1 MLISRKV
8 LVSFFSFL
16 FILVGCQDN
25 VSEDDPKETS
35 GKNVNT
41 VDEHVLTDAM
51 GNEVTIPANPDRV
64 IASYLEDY
72 LLALGITPIAQWAI
86 HDGASIQDYLQE
98 DLKDVPTIP
107 YDLPFEVVTSFSPDL
122 LIMSSA
128 DMVEGEK
135 YEQYSKIA
143 PTYVLD
149 LENNSDWREK
159 LLKIGEVFDKKDE
172 AEKVLV
178 TYDEKATESKQLLK
192 DSMENQSVAAI
203 WLVNNTFFIVS
214 DKVSS
219 GVVLYD
225 DLGLEKPNVVKE
237 ISTTATDNWSEISLE
252 KLAELDAD
260 HLFLVNSDKGNGA
273 KMLED
278 PIWQDI
284 PAVKKDQ
291 IYEYEAD
298 SAWLYSGPIANTQI
312 IDDVMTSLIK

>member
-1 MLISRKV
+1 MQISRKV

-25 VSEDDPKETS
+25 VSEDDVKET
-35 GKNVNT
+35 NDHT

-72 LLALGITPIAQWAI
+72 LLALGITPVAQWAI

-278 PIWQDI
+278 PIWKDI
-284 PAVKKDQ
+284 PAVKKGQ

-298 SAWLYSGPIANTQI
+298 SAWLYSGPIANRQI

>member
-1 MLISRKV
+1 MQISRKV

-25 VSEDDPKETS
+25 VSEDDPKET
-35 GKNVNT
+35 NNNT
-41 VDEHVLTDAM
+41 VDEQVLTDAM

-72 LLALGITPIAQWAI
+72 LLALGITPVAQWAI

-278 PIWQDI
+278 PIWKDI
-284 PAVKKDQ
+284 PAVKKGQ

>member
-1 MLISRKV
+1 MQISRKV

-25 VSEDDPKETS
+25 VSEDDPKET
-35 GKNVNT
+35 NNNT
-41 VDEHVLTDAM
+41 VDEQVLTDAM

-72 LLALGITPIAQWAI
+72 LLALGITPVAQWAI

-278 PIWQDI
+278 PIWKDI
-284 PAVKKDQ
+284 PAVKKGQ

-298 SAWLYSGPIANTQI
+298 SAWLYSGPIANRQI

>member
-25 VSEDDPKETS
+25 VSEDDPKEINDN
-35 GKNVNT
+35 K

-86 HDGASIQDYLQE
+86 HDGASIQDYLQK

-192 DSMENQSVAAI
+192 ESMGNQSVAAI

-278 PIWQDI
+278 PIWKDI
-284 PAVKKDQ
+284 PAVKKGQ

>member
-1 MLISRKV
+1 M
-8 LVSFFSFL
+8 
-16 FILVGCQDN
+16 
-25 VSEDDPKETS
+25 
-35 GKNVNT
+35 
-41 VDEHVLTDAM
+41 
-51 GNEVTIPANPDRV
+51 
-64 IASYLEDY
+64 
-72 LLALGITPIAQWAI
+72 LALGITPIAQWAI
-86 HDGASIQDYLQE
+86 HDDASIQDYLQE

-159 LLKIGEVFDKKDE
+159 LLKIGEVFDKKEE
-172 AEKVLV
+172 AEQVLV
-178 TYDEKATESKQLLK
+178 TYDGKAKESKQLLK
-192 DSMENQSVAAI
+192 ESMGNQSVAAI

-225 DLGLEKPNVVKE
+225 DLGLEKPNVVEE

>member
-25 VSEDDPKETS
+25 VSEDDPKET
-35 GKNVNT
+35 NNNT
-41 VDEHVLTDAM
+41 VDEQVLTDAM

-72 LLALGITPIAQWAI
+72 LLALGITPVAQWAI

>member
-1 MLISRKV
+1 MQISRKV

-25 VSEDDPKETS
+25 VSEDDPKET
-35 GKNVNT
+35 NNNT
-41 VDEHVLTDAM
+41 VDEQVLTDAM

-72 LLALGITPIAQWAI
+72 LLALGITPVAQWAI

-128 DMVEGEK
+128 DMVEGGK

-159 LLKIGEVFDKKDE
+159 LLKIGEVFDKKEE
-172 AEKVLV
+172 AEQVLV
-178 TYDEKATESKQLLK
+178 TYDGKAKESKQLLK
-192 DSMENQSVAAI
+192 ESMGNQSVAAI

-225 DLGLEKPNVVKE
+225 DLGLEKPNVVEE

-278 PIWQDI
+278 PIWKDI
-284 PAVKKDQ
+284 PAVKKGQ

-298 SAWLYSGPIANTQI
+298 SAWLYSGPIANRQI

>member
-1 MLISRKV
+1 MQISRKV

-25 VSEDDPKETS
+25 VSEDDPKET
-35 GKNVNT
+35 NNNT
-41 VDEHVLTDAM
+41 VDEQVLTDAM

-72 LLALGITPIAQWAI
+72 LLALGITPVAQWAI

-128 DMVEGEK
+128 DMVEGGK

-278 PIWQDI
+278 PIWKDI
-284 PAVKKDQ
+284 PAVKKGQ

-298 SAWLYSGPIANTQI
+298 SAWLYSGPIANRQI

>member
-1 MLISRKV
+1 MLILRKV

-25 VSEDDPKETS
+25 VSEDDVKET
-35 GKNVNT
+35 NDHT

-72 LLALGITPIAQWAI
+72 LLALGITPVAQWAI

-159 LLKIGEVFDKKDE
+159 LLKIGEVFDKQDE

-178 TYDEKATESKQLLK
+178 TYDEKAKESKQLLK
-192 DSMENQSVAAI
+192 DSMGNQSVAAI

-225 DLGLEKPNVVKE
+225 DLGLEKPNVVEE

-278 PIWQDI
+278 PIWKDI
-284 PAVKKDQ
+284 PAVKKGQ

>member
-25 VSEDDPKETS
+25 VSEDDPKET
-35 GKNVNT
+35 NNNT
-41 VDEHVLTDAM
+41 VDEQVLTDAM

-64 IASYLEDY
+64 ITSYLEDY
-72 LLALGITPIAQWAI
+72 LLALGITPVAQWAI

-128 DMVEGEK
+128 DMVEGGK

-159 LLKIGEVFDKKDE
+159 LLKIGEVFDKKEE
-172 AEKVLV
+172 AEQVLV
-178 TYDEKATESKQLLK
+178 TYDGKAKESKQLLK
-192 DSMENQSVAAI
+192 ESMGNQSVAAI

-225 DLGLEKPNVVKE
+225 DLGLEKPNVVEE

>member
-1 MLISRKV
+1 MQISRKV
-8 LVSFFSFL
+8 LVSVFSFL

-25 VSEDDPKETS
+25 VSEDDPKET
-35 GKNVNT
+35 NNNT
-41 VDEHVLTDAM
+41 VDEQVLTDAM

-72 LLALGITPIAQWAI
+72 LLALGITPVAQWAI

-128 DMVEGEK
+128 DMVEGGK

-278 PIWQDI
+278 PIWKDI
-284 PAVKKDQ
+284 PAVKKGQ

-298 SAWLYSGPIANTQI
+298 SAWLYSGPIANRQI